1 VDEAVGVPTLSHPT
15 SNAELL
21 AWNPQP
27 DAIDLLASV
36 DPIRIWRETIFDNW
50 KDTGFEVDW
59 ARFSESAAKE
69 R

>member
-1 VDEAVGVPTLSHPT
+1 MKLLEFQLSLTRRRTRNSWHGT
-15 SNAELL
+15 
-21 AWNPQP
+21 PQP